1 MKKVRKL
8 KLYKGLPLI
17 DADRDL
23 HICIT
28 KTDVNSSKKND
39 PANCAAAN
47 AVKREL
53 KTEVEVHI
61 SRTYVKRGN
70 KWVRFNTPCAIGR
83 EITAFDRGAA
93 FEPGD
98 YVLKAV
104 PASNRLGVKHH
115 GNTHTETG
123 QGNKRRP
130 HHVTANIRE
139 SAR

>member
-1 MKKVRKL
+1 MKKRKSSM
-8 KLYKGLPLI
+8 YKGLPLI
-17 DADRDL
+17 DADRDI

-28 KTDVNSSKKND
+28 KNDISKSRKND

-53 KTEVEVHI
+53 KTDVEVHI

-70 KWVRFNTPCAIGR
+70 QWVRFNTPSAIGR
-83 EITAFDRGAA
+83 EITAFDRGAS

-98 YVLKAV
+98 YVLKSV
-104 PASNRLGVKHH
+104 PNSNRLGVKQH
-115 GNTHTETG
+115 GNKHTETG
-123 QGNKRRP
+123 EGRKRRL